1 MQVVI
6 RADASLQM
14 GTGHII
20 RCLTLAQALQE
31 KGALVNFI
39 CREHLG
45 DLIEFIETKGFKV
58 HRLPLHE
65 QGVISEQSD
74 EPLINR
80 ASTQQPCL
88 KSTKSGQLVTNTL
101 FHSHW
106 LGSTQYQDAQDCMD
120 VLKTLNPDWLITDH
134 YALDETWQV
143 LLEDYYH
150 KLMVIDDL
158 ADRKHQCNLL
168 LDLTFGRKPE
178 DYQALVPENCQ
189 MLLGSQYT
197 LLRPEFAQWREYS
210 LKRRV
215 NPEFKKL
222 LITMGGV
229 DPDNI
234 TSQVLET
241 LKTCILPKEM
251 EITVIIGATA
261 PHIDTVKTQAKAM
274 PCKTHV
280 KINVDNMAEIMAN
293 SDFAIGASGGT
304 TWERCCL
311 GLPSL
316 LWVLADNQKTIAKNL
331 VERKIVRLFDSFDQI
346 CSLLRML
353 GENLVEYSANAALVS
368 DGKGVEK
375 VVKAIY
381 EE

>member
-1 MQVVI
+1 MQIVI
-6 RADASLQM
+6 RADASVQI
-14 GTGHII
+14 GTGHIM

-45 DLIEFIETKGFKV
+45 NLIEFIETKGFKV

-74 EPLINR
+74 EPLINI

-88 KSTKSGQLVTNTL
+88 KSTRPGQLVTNTL

-106 LGSTQYQDAQDCMD
+106 LGSTQYQDTQDCMD
-120 VLKTLNPDWLITDH
+120 VLKTLNPDWLIMDH

-168 LDLTFGRKPE
+168 LDQTFGRKPE

-189 MLLGSQYT
+189 MLLGSQYA
-197 LLRPEFAQWREYS
+197 LLRPEFSQWREYS
-210 LKRRV
+210 LKRREH
-215 NPEFKKL
+215 PEFKKL

-229 DPDNI
+229 DPENV
-234 TSQVLET
+234 TGQVLSALT
-241 LKTCILPKEM
+241 KCNLPKEL
-251 EITVIIGATA
+251 EVVVILGATA
-261 PHIDTVKTQAKAM
+261 PHLEVVNEQ
-274 PCKTHV
+274 V
-280 KINVDNMAEIMAN
+280 KILPYKAQVKVNVTNMAEIMAN
-293 SDFAIGASGGT
+293 ADLAIGAAGST

-311 GLPSL
+311 GLPSIL
-316 LWVLADNQKTIAKNL
+316 LVLTENQRIIGKLINDAGAALCIDKGQLAHIDKQISQVQNQL
-331 VERKIVRLFDSFDQI
+331 ESFI
-346 CSLLRML
+346 L
-353 GENLVEYSANAALVS
+353 NAAKVA
-368 DGKGVEK
+368 DGTGLIQTMRYLK
-375 VVKAIY
+375 
-381 EE
+381 